1 MDPTAAREEFARLVG
16 QPGEGLDLAR
26 GALLISAEENPG
38 VDPAPHLERLERW
51 AGELRPRLRRAG
63 GDLEKIEL
71 LRGFLYGDKGLEGNR
86 EDYYD
91 PANSF
96 LDQVLERR
104 LGIPLTLA
112 VVLLEVGRRA
122 GVPLVGIGF
131 PGHFLVRH
139 GHHPQIFLDPFDGGQ
154 FLTREDCSEILQRLT
169 RGKIPFSPQ
178 LLTPVGPRQ
187 ILLRMLNNL
196 CGIYF
201 SRGQV
206 HRSLAVVERKMLLFP
221 QEPCYLRERGVLR
234 LKAGLEAEGSR
245 DLEAYLEARPDADDW
260 DQIAGLLEEV
270 REGEGPSPREA
281 VH

>member
-1 MDPTAAREEFARLVG
+1 MDPNLAREQLADLVR
-16 QPGEGLDLAR
+16 QPGDRLDLAR

-51 AGELRPRLRRAG
+51 VEEVEPRLEIAG
-63 GDLEKIEL
+63 GDLAKLEA
-71 LRGFLYGDKGLEGNR
+71 LRAFLYEEKGLEGNR

-96 LDQVLERR
+96 LDRVLERR
-104 LGIPLTLA
+104 VGIPLTLA
-112 VVLLEVGRRA
+112 VVVMEVGRRA

-139 GHHPQIFLDPFDGGQ
+139 GHHPEIFLDPFDGGH
-154 FLTREDCSEILQRLT
+154 FLTREDCAGILQRLT
-169 RGKIPFSPQ
+169 RGRIPFSPR
-178 LLTPVGPRQ
+178 LLNPVGPRQ

-201 SRGQV
+201 SRDQV
-206 HRSLAVVERKMLLFP
+206 ERSLAVVERKILLYPEEP
-221 QEPCYLRERGVLR
+221 QYLRERGVLR
-234 LKAGLEAEGSR
+234 LKAGLEAEGTC
-245 DLEAYLEARPDADDW
+245 DLETYLEARPDAHDW
-260 DQIAGLLEEV
+260 DQIAGLLEKV
-270 REGEGPSPREA
+270 RERGELTCTDP